1 MSNDPIR
8 VDITDLASFVDGFKS
23 ARTNE
28 QDWKTAKE
36 TFQKLL
42 ENRLKEAGATI
53 GTVDGKDTIKLSIF
67 GTSKTDYKKL
77 KAEYPELVDQYTILT
92 EGHRFSTP

>member
-1 MSNDPIR
+1 MSEPIR
-8 VDITDLASFVDGFKS
+8 VDITDIAPFVDGFKS
-23 ARTNE
+23 ARANE
-28 QDWKTAKE
+28 QDWKNAKD

-42 ENRLKEAGATI
+42 ENRLKAAGATI
-53 GTVDGKDTIKLSIF
+53 GTVDGKDTIKLTTF
-67 GTSKTDYKKL
+67 DTSKTDYKKL